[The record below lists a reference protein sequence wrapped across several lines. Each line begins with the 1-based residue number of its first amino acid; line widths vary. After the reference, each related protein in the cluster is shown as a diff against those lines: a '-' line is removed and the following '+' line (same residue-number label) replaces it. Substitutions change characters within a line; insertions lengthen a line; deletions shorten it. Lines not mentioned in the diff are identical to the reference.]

1 MSNLSLSFST
11 SAFVITLFILIAVAI
26 SIFFYRRTLPP
37 IPPAKRIVLI
47 ALRSLALSLMLML
60 LFEPLLSLIS
70 RSTQQPVLAV
80 LIDNS
85 KSMSIKDKT
94 GDRAAHVKELLKSSA
109 VKNAESIG
117 EVRYVLFGA
126 KTKEQSSIN
135 PDSLAL
141 NEDATD
147 ITSALRQLAR
157 EKDRANIGAAL
168 IVSDGNYN
176 VGQSPLYEA
185 EQVGIPLYAV
195 GIGDSTEQKD
205 IVVTKVATNELVY
218 AETEVPVDATIKS
231 SGFKGEKIEVTLNEG
246 SRELSK
252 AYVTLEEGTREY
264 GVRLSYVPEGDGVKK
279 YSVRVSRVQGE
290 LTTANNQKSFLTR
303 ILKSKLRVLMIA
315 GAPSPDLTIVK
326 QTLRE
331 DRNIEVRS
339 LTQKT
344 PSAFYEGQLSG
355 RLLDSADCVALI
367 GFPVASTADAT
378 IEALKSAMTKKTI
391 PMLFVA
397 GKSVSD
403 SKLSALNSLLP
414 FTTTN
419 TSQTEQLVF
428 LEPIHSTHPIL
439 ATNTE
444 EGIESWKR
452 MPPIFKVQTHYKAK
466 PEATTLAGTKIN
478 NIVVDEPLVVARNV
492 NRQKSLAI
500 VGYGIWRWRLMAQG
514 NPYTERLLST
524 FLSNA
529 IRWLTTRDDN
539 RPVKV
544 VPTKSQFTQ
553 GELIEFAAQVYDASA
568 NPIENAQLKV
578 TAKGGGGE
586 FETTLRSIGNGRYE
600 GTMDGVPEGD
610 YTFRAAAS
618 LDGQTLGED
627 KGRFTVGEL
636 NLEFQDTR
644 MNVQLL
650 RQLAARSGGRYFSPT
665 EISALPEALRSQ
677 QSFAPRE
684 IQRAQSFELWN
695 WKYMLAF
702 VVLLLAIEWFVRKRN
717 GML

>member
-1 MSNLSLSFST
+1 MSNLSLTFST

-37 IPPAKRIVLI
+37 IPPAKKIVLI
-47 ALRSLALSLMLML
+47 ALRSLALSLMLMF

-80 LIDNS
+80 LIDHS

-94 GDRAAHVKELLKSSA
+94 GDRAAQLKELLKSSG
-109 VKNAESIG
+109 VRSAESIG
-117 EVRYVLFGA
+117 AVRYVLVGA

-157 EKDRANIGAAL
+157 EKERANIGAAL

-176 VGQSPLYEA
+176 VGQNPLYEA
-185 EQVGIPLYAV
+185 EQIGIPLYAV

-231 SGFKGEKIEVTLNEG
+231 SGLKGEKVEVTLNEG
-246 SRELSK
+246 SKELSK
-252 AYVTLEEGTREY
+252 AYLTLEEGTREY
-264 GVRLSYVPEGDGVKK
+264 GVRLSYIPEGDGVKK
-279 YSVRVSRVQGE
+279 YSVRVSRLQGE

-303 ILKSKLRVLMIA
+303 IMKSKLRVLMIA
-315 GAPSPDLTIVK
+315 GAPSPDLAIIK
-326 QTLRE
+326 QTLNE
-331 DRNIEVRS
+331 DRNIEVHS
-339 LTQKT
+339 LTQKS
-344 PSAFYEGQLSG
+344 PSVFYEGQLSAK
-355 RLLDSADCVALI
+355 LLDSADCIALI
-367 GFPVASTADAT
+367 GFPIASSSDAM
-378 IEALKSAMTKKTI
+378 IDALKSAITKKAI
-391 PMLFVA
+391 PILFVA
-397 GKSVSD
+397 GKSIND
-403 SKLSALNSLLP
+403 SKFSALSSLLP

-419 TSQTEQLVF
+419 ASQIEQLVF
-428 LEPIHSTHPIL
+428 VEPTQTTHPIL
-439 ATNTE
+439 ATNAD

-452 MPPIFKVQTHYKAK
+452 MPPIFKLQTQYRAK
-466 PEATTLAGTKIN
+466 PEATTLASTKIN
-478 NIVVDEPLVVARNV
+478 NIVLNEPLVVVRNV

-500 VGYGIWRWRLMAQG
+500 LGYGIWRWRLMAQG
-514 NPYTERLLST
+514 NPQTEKLLAT
-524 FLSNA
+524 FLSNS

-544 VPTKSQFTQ
+544 TPTKGAFTQ
-553 GELIEFAAQVYDASA
+553 GEPIEFTAQVYDASA

-600 GTMDGVPEGD
+600 GTMEGLGEGD
-610 YTFRAAAS
+610 YTFRAAVS

-650 RQLAARSGGRYFSPT
+650 RQLAERSGGRYFSPS
-665 EISALPEALRSQ
+665 EISELPEALRSQ
-677 QSFAPRE
+677 STFSARE
-684 IQRAQSFELWN
+684 IQRAESFELWN
-695 WKYMLAF
+695 WKYMLAL
-702 VVLLLAIEWFVRKRN
+702 VVLLLAIEWFVRKRS